1 MKKLIPISLILLL
14 IPFLVAC
21 GGETPTPAAPE
32 TETEAEVPQAEAETE
47 AEMTE
52 MEEETEDLMVETS
65 SYPVTIN
72 NCGLEIVYE
81 AAPER
86 AVTMNQ
92 AATEIM
98 LALGL
103 EESMIGTA
111 YLDDAVMPEMEE
123 AYNTVPV
130 LSDQYPSQE
139 VLFASETD
147 FVYGVYRSAFG
158 DEAAGP
164 REELKTLAIGSY
176 LSGVACEDET
186 QRPDKTT
193 FEIVYGEIM
202 DIGRIFGVE
211 DRAEALIAEMQ
222 AELEASQAAVA
233 ELDTASILWYDSGS
247 DLPFVGACCGTPNM
261 IIEAVGGE
269 NIFADADG
277 NWAEVS
283 WEEVLERNPDAIVI
297 VDASWDPAQ
306 DKIDLLTS
314 DPLYSTM
321 TAVQNE
327 AFIVIP
333 FSATTL
339 GVRNA
344 QAVVDIAAGLA
355 P

>member
-1 MKKLIPISLILLL
+1 MKKLKKGVCVPFVALLFL
-14 IPFLVAC
+14 FLVAC
-21 GGETPTPAAPE
+21 GGGAAVPVE
-32 TETEAEVPQAEAETE
+32 TE
-47 AEMTE
+47 
-52 MEEETEDLMVETS
+52 VETVQEAS
-65 SYPVTIN
+65 GYPVTID
-72 NCGLEIVYE
+72 NCGLEIVYD
-81 AAPER
+81 APPER

-111 YLDDAVMPEMEE
+111 YLDDAVLPEMET
-123 AYNTVPV
+123 AYNAVPV
-130 LSDQYPSQE
+130 LSEAYPSQE
-139 VLFASETD
+139 VLFGSETD

-164 REELKTLAIGSY
+164 REELLPLEIGSY
-176 LSGVACEDET
+176 LSGVACEDEAL
-186 QRPDKTT
+186 RPDKAT
-193 FEIVYGEIM
+193 FDIVYGEIM
-202 DIGRIFGVE
+202 DIGRIFGVD
-211 DRAEALIAEMQ
+211 DRAEALVAEMQ
-222 AELEASQAAVA
+222 AELDAAQATVA
-233 ELDTASILWYDSGS
+233 ELDAVSILWYDSGS

-269 NIFADADG
+269 NIFADAEG

-283 WEEVLERNPDAIVI
+283 WEEVLERNPNAIVI

-327 AFIVIP
+327 AFITIP

-344 QAVVDIAAGLA
+344 NAVVDIAAGLA
-355 P
+355 AE